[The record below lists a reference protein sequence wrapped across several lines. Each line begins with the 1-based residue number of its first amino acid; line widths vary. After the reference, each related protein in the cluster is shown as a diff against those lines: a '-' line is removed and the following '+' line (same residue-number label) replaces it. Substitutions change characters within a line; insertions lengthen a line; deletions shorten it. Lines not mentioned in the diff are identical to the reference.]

1 MGRGR
6 KRLGGLALA
15 FKGIKRFST
24 QAGQVY
30 SKYIAVSNWR
40 GVMFVFQKEVIPSI
54 KLNIC

>member
-15 FKGIKRFST
+15 LKGIKRFST

-40 GVMFVFQKEVIPSI
+40 GVMFMFQKEVISSI